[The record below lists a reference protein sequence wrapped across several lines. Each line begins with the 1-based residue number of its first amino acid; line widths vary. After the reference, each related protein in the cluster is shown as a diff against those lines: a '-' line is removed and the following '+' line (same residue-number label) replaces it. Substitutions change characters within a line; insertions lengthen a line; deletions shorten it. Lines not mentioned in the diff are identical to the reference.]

1 MTDQVIFT
9 GMAMMHYAIC
19 RNFEDQAGFAG
30 QVKYFARLFSVAS
43 CVGES
48 FLYSTHPPQAENF
61 AENTPCNFLEH
72 KKCISTS

>member
-30 QVKYFARLFSVAS
+30 QVKYFAHLFSVSS
-43 CVGES
+43 CVGGS
-48 FLYSTHPPQAENF
+48 FLYSTQ
-61 AENTPCNFLEH
+61 LSR
-72 KKCISTS
+72 KCRRNPGHVI